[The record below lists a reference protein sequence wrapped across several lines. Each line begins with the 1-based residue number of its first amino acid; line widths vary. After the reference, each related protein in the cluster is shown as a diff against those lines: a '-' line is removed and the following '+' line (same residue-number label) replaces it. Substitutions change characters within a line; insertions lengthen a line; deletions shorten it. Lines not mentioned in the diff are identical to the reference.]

1 VNARQKRAARLA
13 DLAKDRVDAS
23 RARVAEARR
32 AAADGKA
39 EVEGRESAW
48 STAAALPLPPLAG
61 IDDLERQSAHLQ
73 TLRLHADVARRRLF
87 ELEQA
92 EAAAELLLVEAMK
105 HRRKLE
111 LWSERIAAQEL
122 ETNLR
127 AESKV
132 ADELAARIVR
142 NRP

>member
-1 VNARQKRAARLA
+1 MNARQKRAARLA
-13 DLAKDRVDAS
+13 DLAKERVDAA

-32 AAADGKA
+32 AASDGKTD
-39 EVEGRESAW
+39 VELRESAW
-48 STAAALPLPPLAG
+48 STAATLPLPPLAG
-61 IDDLERQSAHLQ
+61 IDDLARQSAHLQ
-73 TLRLHADVARRRLF
+73 TLRLQADAARRRLV
-87 ELEQA
+87 ELQQA
-92 EAAAELLLVEAMK
+92 EAAAEGLLVDAMK

-122 ETNLR
+122 EATLR